1 MTPPSVL
8 DRAFSPL
15 QQALDLRAYRQ
26 QLLAA
31 NIANADTP
39 GYKATDL
46 AFSKAL
52 RAAVA
57 GQPGSLPL
65 ATDQAGQLHAAG
77 SAQPA
82 AAFVAYQ
89 QGNSER
95 LDGNTVDMN
104 REQMAF
110 SKNSIGYEADLNF
123 LTQRIKTLASAITG

>member
-1 MTPPSVL
+1 MTQPTVL

-46 AFSKAL
+46 QFSKAL
-52 RAAVA
+52 RAAVS

-65 ATDQAGQLHAAG
+65 LTDQAGQMQGTAA
-77 SAQPA
+77 AQPA
-82 AAFVAYQ
+82 AGFVGYQ
-89 QGNSER
+89 QGNTER

-110 SKNSIGYEADLNF
+110 SKNSIGYEADLGF